1 MSVRQPVLSHIPAL
15 QRACCESPGIV
26 VDTCQRLKA
35 SVPQSAGQ
43 QCCQSPMAL
52 ACLLPTNCS
61 LISHQELPTLLSR
74 HYADMMVEGKPSQRR
89 ASLQSIL
96 MGEAKMCEPSVP
108 NVTRTKLAIVPL
120 VRSKVELHDDINI
133 TVTPRIELDHEVIVR
148 RVDETH
154 SDAHKDSAIAEVE
167 LINAAMIADFDNK
180 GIVHSSQA
188 TARLLLLNSFY
199 RSLSCCEGAAGSR
212 GASISEPVQ
221 IGMAAIERLFFS
233 SLPKDLVEIVNVKY
247 VAQADATNNFLRLLV
262 SEGSFNIDAMFCSQ
276 GKPLSE
282 STFLAGRA
290 HQLASANQNDE
301 DSNCRMFVV
310 LFNKDLHCTFSE
322 DRALPTCLITYR
334 LSDHSKS
341 LEHSARWKRF
351 TEALVLATC

>member
-1 MSVRQPVLSHIPAL
+1 MW
-15 QRACCESPGIV
+15 
-26 VDTCQRLKA
+26 
-35 SVPQSAGQ
+35 
-43 QCCQSPMAL
+43 
-52 ACLLPTNCS
+52 
-61 LISHQELPTLLSR
+61 
-74 HYADMMVEGKPSQRR
+74 
-89 ASLQSIL
+89 
-96 MGEAKMCEPSVP
+96 EPSVS

-148 RVDETH
+148 KVDETH
-154 SDAHKDSAIAEVE
+154 LDAHKDSAIAEVE
-167 LINAAMIADFDNK
+167 LINATMTADFDNK

-212 GASISEPVQ
+212 GAANNEPVE
-221 IGMAAIERLFFS
+221 IGMAAIKRLFFS

-247 VAQADATNNFLRLLV
+247 VVQADTTNDFLRLLA
-262 SEGSFNIDAMFCSQ
+262 SKGSFNIDVMFCCQ

-282 STFLAGRA
+282 STSLAGRA
-290 HQLASANQNDE
+290 HQLASANQNDK
-301 DSNCRMFVV
+301 NGNRRMFVV
-310 LFNKDLHCTFSE
+310 LFNKDWHCTFSE

-341 LEHSARWKRF
+341 LDHSSQRKRF
-351 TEALVLATC
+351 SEVLDLAAEQASLLAEDITL